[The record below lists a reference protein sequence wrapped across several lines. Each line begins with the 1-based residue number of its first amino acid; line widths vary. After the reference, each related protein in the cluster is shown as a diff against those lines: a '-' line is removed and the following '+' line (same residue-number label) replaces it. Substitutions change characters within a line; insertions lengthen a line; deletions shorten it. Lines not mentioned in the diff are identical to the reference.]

1 MFPAEVGGW
10 QKRQPVSGIDPL
22 DLREVPLR
30 MGFNTGIP
38 GAPMSAAGVLAL
50 PVAANQPNAQANR
63 KRAGIASLADRFKGN
78 VGHRRF
84 QAADHTIRLKSA

>member
-10 QKRQPVSGIDPL
+10 QKRQPVSGMDPL

-38 GAPMSAAGVLAL
+38 GAPISAAGVSKLAVTGIR
-50 PVAANQPNAQANR
+50 PKERPIR
-63 KRAGIASLADRFKGN
+63 KNAGIVGLAY
-78 VGHRRF
+78 VGDRRF